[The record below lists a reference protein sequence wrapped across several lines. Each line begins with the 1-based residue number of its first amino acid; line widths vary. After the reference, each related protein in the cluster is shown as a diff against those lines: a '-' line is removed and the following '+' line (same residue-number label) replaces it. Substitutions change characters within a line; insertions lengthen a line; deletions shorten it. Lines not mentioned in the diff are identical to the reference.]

1 MDGVDMVIKVNHL
14 SKQYDGKTVLN
25 DLGFQ
30 IREGDIFGI
39 IGRSGSGKTTLLDCI
54 SGLKHFDEGSIVI
67 EGKDIGQLDS
77 KGSRSVR
84 KEIGF
89 VFQNFSLLSR
99 RNVIQ
104 NIALPLKCWG
114 YGDQEIQD
122 RSNRLAEMV
131 GLADHKTKRPK
142 ELSGGQKQR
151 VAIARALSLDPRYIV
166 CDEFTSAL
174 DPATTQ
180 SILDLMFKIQRERH
194 VTIILV
200 THDME
205 IAKKMCNRVILLENG
220 NIVESGTP
228 EDVFSGNS
236 AAVSR
241 LLGGEQ

>member
-1 MDGVDMVIKVNHL
+1 MDGVEIMIKVDHL

-25 DLGFQ
+25 DLNFQ
-30 IREGDIFGI
+30 IHEGDIFGI

-54 SGLKHFDEGSIVI
+54 SGLKDFDEGSIFI
-67 EGKDIGQLDS
+67 DGENIGLLNLKDA
-77 KGSRSVR
+77 RAVR

-114 YGDQEIQD
+114 YDDAEIQE
-122 RSNRLAEMV
+122 RTNRLAEMV
-131 GLADHKTKRPK
+131 GLEDHVTKKPK

-151 VAIARALSLDPRYIV
+151 VAIARALSMDPRYIV

-180 SILDLMFKIQRERH
+180 SILDLMLEIQRERH

-205 IAKKMCNRVILLENG
+205 VAKKMCTRVILLENG

-228 EDVFSGNS
+228 DDVFGGNS

-241 LLGGEQ
+241 LLGGE

>member
-1 MDGVDMVIKVNHL
+1 MDGVEIMIKVDHL
-14 SKQYDGKTVLN
+14 SKQYDGKTVLH
-25 DLGFQ
+25 DLNFE
-30 IREGDIFGI
+30 IHEGDIFGI

-54 SGLKHFDEGSIVI
+54 SGLKDFDEGSIFI
-67 EGKDIGQLDS
+67 DGENIGLLNLKDA
-77 KGSRSVR
+77 RAVR

-104 NIALPLKCWG
+104 NVALPLKCWG
-114 YGDQEIQD
+114 YDDAEIQE
-122 RSNRLAEMV
+122 RTNRLAEMV
-131 GLADHKTKRPK
+131 GLEDHVTKKPK

-151 VAIARALSLDPRYIV
+151 VAIARALSMDPRYIV

-180 SILDLMFKIQRERH
+180 SILDLMLEIQRERH

-205 IAKKMCNRVILLENG
+205 VAKKMCNRVILLENG

-241 LLGGEQ
+241 LLGGE

>member
-1 MDGVDMVIKVNHL
+1 MDGVEIMIKVDHL

-25 DLGFQ
+25 DLNFQ
-30 IREGDIFGI
+30 IHEGDIFGI

-54 SGLKHFDEGSIVI
+54 SGLKDFDEGSIFI
-67 EGKDIGQLDS
+67 DGENIGLLNLKDA
-77 KGSRSVR
+77 RAVR

-114 YGDQEIQD
+114 YDDAEIQE
-122 RSNRLAEMV
+122 RTNRLAEMV
-131 GLADHKTKRPK
+131 GLEDHVTKRPK

-151 VAIARALSLDPRYIV
+151 VAISRALSMDPRYIV

-180 SILDLMFKIQRERH
+180 SILDLMLEIQRERH

-205 IAKKMCNRVILLENG
+205 VAKKMCNRVILLENG

-228 EDVFSGNS
+228 DDVFGGNS

-241 LLGGEQ
+241 LLGGE

>member
-1 MDGVDMVIKVNHL
+1 MDGVEIMIKVDHL
-14 SKQYDGKTVLN
+14 SKQYDGKTVLH
-25 DLGFQ
+25 DLNFQ
-30 IREGDIFGI
+30 IHEGDIFGI

-54 SGLKHFDEGSIVI
+54 SGLKDFDEGSIFI
-67 EGKDIGQLDS
+67 DGENIGLLNNKDA
-77 KGSRSVR
+77 RAVR
-84 KEIGF
+84 KDIGF

-114 YGDQEIQD
+114 YDDAEIQE
-122 RSNRLAEMV
+122 RTNRLAEMV
-131 GLADHKTKRPK
+131 GLEDHVTKKPK

-151 VAIARALSLDPRYIV
+151 VAIARALSMDPRYIV

-180 SILDLMFKIQRERH
+180 SILDLMLEIQRERH

-205 IAKKMCNRVILLENG
+205 VAKKMCNRVILLENG

-228 EDVFSGNS
+228 DDVFGGNS
-236 AAVSR
+236 AAVNR
-241 LLGGEQ
+241 LLGGE

>member
-1 MDGVDMVIKVNHL
+1 MDGVEIMIKVDHL
-14 SKQYDGKTVLN
+14 SKQYGGKTVLH
-25 DLGFQ
+25 DLNFQ
-30 IREGDIFGI
+30 IHEGDIFGI

-54 SGLKHFDEGSIVI
+54 SGLKDFDEGSII
-67 EGKDIGQLDS
+67 IDGENIGLLNLKDA
-77 KGSRSVR
+77 RAVR

-114 YGDQEIQD
+114 YDDAEIQE
-122 RSNRLAEMV
+122 RTNRLAEMV
-131 GLADHKTKRPK
+131 GLEDHVTKKPK

-151 VAIARALSLDPRYIV
+151 VAIARALSMDPRYIV

-180 SILDLMFKIQRERH
+180 SILDLMLEIQRERH

-205 IAKKMCNRVILLENG
+205 VAKKMCNRVILLENG

-228 EDVFSGNS
+228 DDVFGGNS

-241 LLGGEQ
+241 LLGGE

>member
-1 MDGVDMVIKVNHL
+1 MDGVEIMIKVDHL
-14 SKQYDGKTVLN
+14 SKQYDDKTVLH
-25 DLGFQ
+25 DLNFQ
-30 IREGDIFGI
+30 IHEGDIFCI

-54 SGLKHFDEGSIVI
+54 SGLKDFDEGSIFI
-67 EGKDIGQLDS
+67 DGENIGLLNNKDA
-77 KGSRSVR
+77 RAVR
-84 KEIGF
+84 KDIGF

-114 YGDQEIQD
+114 YDDAEIQE
-122 RSNRLAEMV
+122 RANRLAEMV
-131 GLADHKTKRPK
+131 GLEDHVTKKPK

-151 VAIARALSLDPRYIV
+151 VAIARALSMDPRYIV

-180 SILDLMFKIQRERH
+180 SILDLMLEIQRERH

-205 IAKKMCNRVILLENG
+205 VAKKMCNRVILLENG

-228 EDVFSGNS
+228 DDVFGGNS

-241 LLGGEQ
+241 LLGGE

>member
-1 MDGVDMVIKVNHL
+1 MDGVEIMIKVDHL

-25 DLGFQ
+25 DLNFQ
-30 IREGDIFGI
+30 IHEGDIFGI

-54 SGLKHFDEGSIVI
+54 SGLKDFDEGSIFI
-67 EGKDIGQLDS
+67 DGENIGLLNLKDA
-77 KGSRSVR
+77 RAVR

-114 YGDQEIQD
+114 YDDAEIQA
-122 RSNRLAEMV
+122 RTNRLAEMV
-131 GLADHKTKRPK
+131 GLEDHVTKRPK

-151 VAIARALSLDPRYIV
+151 VAIARALSMDPRYIV

-180 SILDLMFKIQRERH
+180 SILDLILEIQRERH

-205 IAKKMCNRVILLENG
+205 VAKKMCNRVILLENG

-228 EDVFSGNS
+228 DDVFGGNS

-241 LLGGEQ
+241 LLGGE

>member
-1 MDGVDMVIKVNHL
+1 MDGVEIMIKVDHL

-25 DLGFQ
+25 DLNFQ
-30 IREGDIFGI
+30 IHEGDIFGI

-54 SGLKHFDEGSIVI
+54 SGLKDFDEGSIFI
-67 EGKDIGQLDS
+67 DGENIGLLNLKDA
-77 KGSRSVR
+77 RAVR

-114 YGDQEIQD
+114 YDDAEIQE
-122 RSNRLAEMV
+122 RTNRLAEMV
-131 GLADHKTKRPK
+131 GLEDHVTKRPK

-151 VAIARALSLDPRYIV
+151 VAIARALSMDPRYIV

-180 SILDLMFKIQRERH
+180 SILDLMLEIQRERH

-200 THDME
+200 THDMDV
-205 IAKKMCNRVILLENG
+205 AKKMCNRVILLENG

-228 EDVFSGNS
+228 DDVFDGNS

-241 LLGGEQ
+241 LLGGE

>member
-1 MDGVDMVIKVNHL
+1 MDGVEIMIKVDHL

-25 DLGFQ
+25 DLNFQ
-30 IREGDIFGI
+30 IHEGDIFGI

-54 SGLKHFDEGSIVI
+54 SGLKDFDEGSIFI
-67 EGKDIGQLDS
+67 DGENIGLLNLKDA
-77 KGSRSVR
+77 RAVR

-114 YGDQEIQD
+114 YDDAEIQE
-122 RSNRLAEMV
+122 RTNRLAEMV
-131 GLADHKTKRPK
+131 GLEDHVTKKPK

-151 VAIARALSLDPRYIV
+151 VAIARALSMDPRYIV

-180 SILDLMFKIQRERH
+180 SILDLMLEIQRERH

-205 IAKKMCNRVILLENG
+205 VAKKMCNRVILLENG

-241 LLGGEQ
+241 LLGGE

>member
-1 MDGVDMVIKVNHL
+1 MDGVEIMIKVDHL

-25 DLGFQ
+25 DLNFQ
-30 IREGDIFGI
+30 IHEGDIFGI

-54 SGLKHFDEGSIVI
+54 SGLKDFDEGSIFI
-67 EGKDIGQLDS
+67 DGEDIGLLNLKDA
-77 KGSRSVR
+77 RAVR

-114 YGDQEIQD
+114 YDDAEIQE
-122 RSNRLAEMV
+122 RANRLAEMV
-131 GLADHKTKRPK
+131 GLEDHVTKKPK

-151 VAIARALSLDPRYIV
+151 VAIARALSMDPRYIV

-180 SILDLMFKIQRERH
+180 SILDLMLEIQRERH

-205 IAKKMCNRVILLENG
+205 VAKKMCNRVILLENG

-228 EDVFSGNS
+228 DDVFGGNS

-241 LLGGEQ
+241 LLGGE

>member
-1 MDGVDMVIKVNHL
+1 MDGVEIMIKVDHL

-25 DLGFQ
+25 DLNFQ
-30 IREGDIFGI
+30 IHEGDIFGI

-54 SGLKHFDEGSIVI
+54 SGLKDFDEGSIFI
-67 EGKDIGQLDS
+67 DGENIGLLNLKDA
-77 KGSRSVR
+77 RAVR

-114 YGDQEIQD
+114 YDDTEIQE
-122 RSNRLAEMV
+122 RTHRLAEMV
-131 GLADHKTKRPK
+131 GLEDHVTKKPK

-151 VAIARALSLDPRYIV
+151 VAIARALSMDPRYIV

-180 SILDLMFKIQRERH
+180 SILDLMLEIQRERH

-205 IAKKMCNRVILLENG
+205 VAKKMCNRVILLENG

-228 EDVFSGNS
+228 DDVFGGNS

-241 LLGGEQ
+241 LLGGE

>member
-1 MDGVDMVIKVNHL
+1 MDGVEIMIKVDHL

-25 DLGFQ
+25 DLNFQ
-30 IREGDIFGI
+30 IHEGDIFGI

-54 SGLKHFDEGSIVI
+54 SGLKDFDEGSIFI
-67 EGKDIGQLDS
+67 DGEDIGSLNNKDA
-77 KGSRSVR
+77 RAVR

-114 YGDQEIQD
+114 YDDAEIQE
-122 RSNRLAEMV
+122 RTNRLAEMV
-131 GLADHKTKRPK
+131 GLEDHVTKRPK

-151 VAIARALSLDPRYIV
+151 VAIARALSMDPRYIV

-180 SILDLMFKIQRERH
+180 SILDLMLEIQRERH

-205 IAKKMCNRVILLENG
+205 VAKKMCNRVILLENG

-228 EDVFSGNS
+228 DDVFDGNS

-241 LLGGEQ
+241 LLGGE

>member
-1 MDGVDMVIKVNHL
+1 MDGVEIMIKVDHL
-14 SKQYDGKTVLN
+14 SKQYDGKTVLH
-25 DLGFQ
+25 DLNFE
-30 IREGDIFGI
+30 IHEGDIFGI

-54 SGLKHFDEGSIVI
+54 SGLKDFDEGSIFI
-67 EGKDIGQLDS
+67 DGENIGLLNLKDA
-77 KGSRSVR
+77 RAVR

-114 YGDQEIQD
+114 YDDAEIQE
-122 RSNRLAEMV
+122 RTNRLAEMV
-131 GLADHKTKRPK
+131 GLEDHVTKKPK

-151 VAIARALSLDPRYIV
+151 VAIARALSMDPRYIV

-180 SILDLMFKIQRERH
+180 SILDLMLEIQRERH

-200 THDME
+200 TPDME
-205 IAKKMCNRVILLENG
+205 VAKKMCNRVILLENG

-228 EDVFSGNS
+228 DDVFGGNS

-241 LLGGEQ
+241 LLGGE

>member
-1 MDGVDMVIKVNHL
+1 MDGVEIMIKVDHL

-25 DLGFQ
+25 DLNFQ
-30 IREGDIFGI
+30 IHEGDIFGI

-54 SGLKHFDEGSIVI
+54 SGLKNFDEGSIFI
-67 EGKDIGQLDS
+67 DGENIGLLNLKDA
-77 KGSRSVR
+77 RAVR

-114 YGDQEIQD
+114 YDDAEIQE
-122 RSNRLAEMV
+122 RTNRLAEMV
-131 GLADHKTKRPK
+131 GLEDHVTKRPK

-151 VAIARALSLDPRYIV
+151 VAIARALSMDPRYIV

-180 SILDLMFKIQRERH
+180 SILDLMLEIQRERH

-200 THDME
+200 THDMDV
-205 IAKKMCNRVILLENG
+205 AKKMCNRVILLENG

-228 EDVFSGNS
+228 DDVFGGNS

-241 LLGGEQ
+241 LLGGE

>member
-1 MDGVDMVIKVNHL
+1 MIKVDHL
-14 SKQYDGKTVLN
+14 SKQYDGKTVLH
-25 DLGFQ
+25 DLNFE
-30 IREGDIFGI
+30 IHEGDIFGI

-54 SGLKHFDEGSIVI
+54 SGLKDFDEGSIFI
-67 EGKDIGQLDS
+67 DGENIGLLNLKDA
-77 KGSRSVR
+77 RAVR

-114 YGDQEIQD
+114 YDDAEIQE
-122 RSNRLAEMV
+122 RTNRLAEMV
-131 GLADHKTKRPK
+131 GLEDHVTKKPK

-151 VAIARALSLDPRYIV
+151 VAIARALSMDPRYIV

-180 SILDLMFKIQRERH
+180 SILDLMLEIQRERH

-205 IAKKMCNRVILLENG
+205 VAKKMCNRVILLENG

-241 LLGGEQ
+241 LLGGE

>member
-1 MDGVDMVIKVNHL
+1 MDGVEIMIKVDHL
-14 SKQYDGKTVLN
+14 SKQYDGKTVLH
-25 DLGFQ
+25 DLNFQ
-30 IREGDIFGI
+30 IHEGDIFGI

-54 SGLKHFDEGSIVI
+54 SGLKDFDEGSIFI
-67 EGKDIGQLDS
+67 DGENIGLLNLKDA
-77 KGSRSVR
+77 RAVR

-114 YGDQEIQD
+114 YDDAEIQE
-122 RSNRLAEMV
+122 RTNRLAEMV
-131 GLADHKTKRPK
+131 GLEDHVTKRPK

-151 VAIARALSLDPRYIV
+151 VAIARALSMDPRYIV

-180 SILDLMFKIQRERH
+180 SILDLMLEIQRERH

-205 IAKKMCNRVILLENG
+205 VAKKMCNRVILLENG

-228 EDVFSGNS
+228 DDVFGGNS

-241 LLGGEQ
+241 LLGGE

>member
-1 MDGVDMVIKVNHL
+1 MDGVEIMIKVDHL
-14 SKQYDGKTVLN
+14 SKQYDGKTVLH
-25 DLGFQ
+25 DLNFQ
-30 IREGDIFGI
+30 IHEGDIFGI

-54 SGLKHFDEGSIVI
+54 SGLKDFDEGSIFI
-67 EGKDIGQLDS
+67 DGENIGLLNNKDA
-77 KGSRSVR
+77 RAVR
-84 KEIGF
+84 KDIGF

-114 YGDQEIQD
+114 YDDAEIQEQA
-122 RSNRLAEMV
+122 NRLAEMV
-131 GLADHKTKRPK
+131 GLEDHVTKKPK

-151 VAIARALSLDPRYIV
+151 VAIARALSMDPRYIV

-180 SILDLMFKIQRERH
+180 SILDLMLEIQRERH

-205 IAKKMCNRVILLENG
+205 VAKKMCNRVILLENG

-228 EDVFSGNS
+228 DDVFGGNS

-241 LLGGEQ
+241 LLGGE

>member
-1 MDGVDMVIKVNHL
+1 MDGVEIMIKVDHL
-14 SKQYDGKTVLN
+14 SKQYDGKTVLH
-25 DLGFQ
+25 DLNFE
-30 IREGDIFGI
+30 IHEGDIFGI

-54 SGLKHFDEGSIVI
+54 SGLRDFDEGSIFI
-67 EGKDIGQLDS
+67 DGENIGLLNLKDA
-77 KGSRSVR
+77 RAVR

-114 YGDQEIQD
+114 YDDAEIQE
-122 RSNRLAEMV
+122 RTNRLAEMV
-131 GLADHKTKRPK
+131 GLEDHVTKKPK

-151 VAIARALSLDPRYIV
+151 VAIARALSMDPRYIV

-180 SILDLMFKIQRERH
+180 SILDLMLEIQRERH

-205 IAKKMCNRVILLENG
+205 VAKKMCNRVILLENG

-241 LLGGEQ
+241 LLGGE

>member
-1 MDGVDMVIKVNHL
+1 MDGVEIMIKVDHL

-25 DLGFQ
+25 DLNFQ
-30 IREGDIFGI
+30 IHEGDIFGI

-54 SGLKHFDEGSIVI
+54 SGLKDFDEGSIFI
-67 EGKDIGQLDS
+67 DGENIGLLNLKDA
-77 KGSRSVR
+77 RAVR

-114 YGDQEIQD
+114 YDDAEIQE
-122 RSNRLAEMV
+122 RTNRLAEMV
-131 GLADHKTKRPK
+131 GLEDHVTKRPK

-151 VAIARALSLDPRYIV
+151 VAIARALSMDPRYIV

-180 SILDLMFKIQRERH
+180 SILDLMLEIQRERH

-205 IAKKMCNRVILLENG
+205 VAKKMCNRVILLENG

-228 EDVFSGNS
+228 DDVFGGNS

-241 LLGGEQ
+241 LLGGE

>member
-1 MDGVDMVIKVNHL
+1 MDGVEIMIKVDHL
-14 SKQYDGKTVLN
+14 SKQYDGKTVLH
-25 DLGFQ
+25 DLNFQ
-30 IREGDIFGI
+30 IHEGDIFGI

-54 SGLKHFDEGSIVI
+54 SGLKDFDEGSIFI
-67 EGKDIGQLDS
+67 DGENIGLLNLKDA
-77 KGSRSVR
+77 RAVR

-114 YGDQEIQD
+114 YDDAEIQE
-122 RSNRLAEMV
+122 RTNRLAEMV
-131 GLADHKTKRPK
+131 GLEDHVTKKPK

-151 VAIARALSLDPRYIV
+151 VAIARALSMDPRYIV

-180 SILDLMFKIQRERH
+180 SILDLMLEIQRERH

-205 IAKKMCNRVILLENG
+205 VAKKMCNRVILLENG

-228 EDVFSGNS
+228 DDVFGGNS
-236 AAVSR
+236 AAVNR
-241 LLGGEQ
+241 LLGGE

>member
-1 MDGVDMVIKVNHL
+1 MDGVEIMIKVDHL

-25 DLGFQ
+25 DLNFE
-30 IREGDIFGI
+30 IHEGDIFGI

-54 SGLKHFDEGSIVI
+54 SGLKDFDEGSIFI
-67 EGKDIGQLDS
+67 DGENIGLLNL
-77 KGSRSVR
+77 KNARAVR

-114 YGDQEIQD
+114 YDDAEIQK
-122 RSNRLAEMV
+122 RTNRLAEMV
-131 GLADHKTKRPK
+131 GLEDHVTKKPK

-151 VAIARALSLDPRYIV
+151 VAIARALSMDPRYIV

-180 SILDLMFKIQRERH
+180 SILDLMLEIQRERH

-205 IAKKMCNRVILLENG
+205 VAKKMCNRVILLENG

-228 EDVFSGNS
+228 DDVFSGNS

-241 LLGGEQ
+241 LLGGE

>member
-1 MDGVDMVIKVNHL
+1 MDGVEIMIKVDHL

-25 DLGFQ
+25 DLNFQ
-30 IREGDIFGI
+30 IHEGDIFGI

-54 SGLKHFDEGSIVI
+54 SGLKDFDEGSIFI
-67 EGKDIGQLDS
+67 DGENIGLLNLKDA
-77 KGSRSVR
+77 RAVR

-114 YGDQEIQD
+114 YDDAEIQE
-122 RSNRLAEMV
+122 RTNRLAEMV
-131 GLADHKTKRPK
+131 GLEDHVTKKPK

-151 VAIARALSLDPRYIV
+151 VAIARALSMDPRYIV

-180 SILDLMFKIQRERH
+180 SILDLMLEIQRERH

-205 IAKKMCNRVILLENG
+205 VAKKMCNRVILLENG

-228 EDVFSGNS
+228 DDVFGGNS

-241 LLGGEQ
+241 LLGGE

>member
-1 MDGVDMVIKVNHL
+1 MDGVEIMIKVDHL
-14 SKQYDGKTVLN
+14 SKQYNGKTVLN
-25 DLGFQ
+25 DLNFQ
-30 IREGDIFGI
+30 IHEGDIFGI

-54 SGLKHFDEGSIVI
+54 SGLKDFDEGSIFI
-67 EGKDIGQLDS
+67 DGENIGLLNLKDA
-77 KGSRSVR
+77 RAVR

-114 YGDQEIQD
+114 YDDAEIQE
-122 RSNRLAEMV
+122 RTNRLAEMV
-131 GLADHKTKRPK
+131 GLEDHVTKRPK

-151 VAIARALSLDPRYIV
+151 VAIARALSMDPRYIV

-180 SILDLMFKIQRERH
+180 SILDLMLEIQRERH

-205 IAKKMCNRVILLENG
+205 VAKKMCNRVILLENG

-228 EDVFSGNS
+228 DDVFGGNS

-241 LLGGEQ
+241 LLGGE

>member
-1 MDGVDMVIKVNHL
+1 MDGVEMVINVNHL
-14 SKQYDGKTVLN
+14 SKQYDGKKVLN
-25 DLGFQ
+25 DLNFQ
-30 IREGDIFGI
+30 IHEGDIFGI

-54 SGLKHFDEGSIVI
+54 SGLKQFDEGSII
-67 EGKDIGQLDS
+67 IDGEDMGLLSSKD
-77 KGSRSVR
+77 SRSVR

-114 YGDQEIQD
+114 YDNAEIEE
-122 RSNRLAEMV
+122 RSTRLAEMV
-131 GLADHKTKRPK
+131 GLKDHMTKRPK

-151 VAIARALSLDPRYIV
+151 VAIARALSLDPHYIV

-180 SILDLMFKIQRERH
+180 SILDLMLEIHRERH

-228 EDVFSGNS
+228 EDVFGSNS

-241 LLGGEQ
+241 LLGGE

>member
-1 MDGVDMVIKVNHL
+1 MDGVEIMIKVDHL
-14 SKQYDGKTVLN
+14 SKQYDGKTVLH
-25 DLGFQ
+25 DLNFE
-30 IREGDIFGI
+30 IHEGDIFGI

-54 SGLKHFDEGSIVI
+54 SGLKDFDEGSIFI
-67 EGKDIGQLDS
+67 DGENIGLLNLKDA
-77 KGSRSVR
+77 RAVR

-114 YGDQEIQD
+114 YDDAEIQE
-122 RSNRLAEMV
+122 RTNRLAEMV
-131 GLADHKTKRPK
+131 GLEDHVTKKPK

-151 VAIARALSLDPRYIV
+151 VAIARALSMDPRYIV

-180 SILDLMFKIQRERH
+180 SILDLMLEIQRERH

-205 IAKKMCNRVILLENG
+205 VAKKMCNRVILLENG

-228 EDVFSGNS
+228 EDVFSSNS

-241 LLGGEQ
+241 LLGGE

>member
-1 MDGVDMVIKVNHL
+1 MDGVEIMIKVDHL

-25 DLGFQ
+25 DLNFQ
-30 IREGDIFGI
+30 IHEGDIFGI

-54 SGLKHFDEGSIVI
+54 SGLKDFDEGSIFI
-67 EGKDIGQLDS
+67 DGENIGLLNLKDA
-77 KGSRSVR
+77 RAVR

-114 YGDQEIQD
+114 YDDAEIQE
-122 RSNRLAEMV
+122 RTNRLAEMV
-131 GLADHKTKRPK
+131 GLEDHVTKRPK

-151 VAIARALSLDPRYIV
+151 VAIARALSMDPRYIV

-180 SILDLMFKIQRERH
+180 SILDLMLEIQRERH

-205 IAKKMCNRVILLENG
+205 VAKKMCNRVILLENG

-228 EDVFSGNS
+228 DDVFDGNS

-241 LLGGEQ
+241 LLGGE

>member
-1 MDGVDMVIKVNHL
+1 MDGVEIMIKVNHL

-25 DLGFQ
+25 DLNFQ
-30 IREGDIFGI
+30 IHEGDIFGI
-39 IGRSGSGKTTLLDCI
+39 IGKSGSGKTTLLDCI
-54 SGLKHFDEGSIVI
+54 SGLKDFDEGSIFI
-67 EGKDIGQLDS
+67 DDEDIGLLNNKDA
-77 KGSRSVR
+77 RAVR

-114 YGDQEIQD
+114 YDDAEIQE
-122 RSNRLAEMV
+122 RTNRLAEMV
-131 GLADHKTKRPK
+131 GLEDHVTKKPK

-151 VAIARALSLDPRYIV
+151 VAIARALSMDPRYIV

-180 SILDLMFKIQRERH
+180 SILDLMLKIQHERH

-205 IAKKMCNRVILLENG
+205 VAKKMCNRVILLENG

-228 EDVFSGNS
+228 DDVFGGNS

-241 LLGGEQ
+241 LLGGE

>member
-1 MDGVDMVIKVNHL
+1 MDGVEIMIKVDHL
-14 SKQYDGKTVLN
+14 SKQYDGKTVLH
-25 DLGFQ
+25 DLNFQ
-30 IREGDIFGI
+30 IHEGDIFGI

-54 SGLKHFDEGSIVI
+54 SGLKDFDEGSIFI
-67 EGKDIGQLDS
+67 DGENIGLLNNKDA
-77 KGSRSVR
+77 RAFR
-84 KEIGF
+84 KDIGF

-114 YGDQEIQD
+114 YDDAEIQE
-122 RSNRLAEMV
+122 RTNRLAEMV
-131 GLADHKTKRPK
+131 GLEDHVTKKPK

-151 VAIARALSLDPRYIV
+151 VAIARALSMDPRYIV

-180 SILDLMFKIQRERH
+180 SILDLMLEIQRERH

-200 THDME
+200 THDMDV
-205 IAKKMCNRVILLENG
+205 AKKMCNRVILLENG

-228 EDVFSGNS
+228 DDVFGGNS

-241 LLGGEQ
+241 LLGGE

>member
-1 MDGVDMVIKVNHL
+1 M
-14 SKQYDGKTVLN
+14 
-25 DLGFQ
+25 
-30 IREGDIFGI
+30 
-39 IGRSGSGKTTLLDCI
+39 
-54 SGLKHFDEGSIVI
+54 
-67 EGKDIGQLDS
+67 
-77 KGSRSVR
+77 
-84 KEIGF
+84 
-89 VFQNFSLLSR
+89 
-99 RNVIQ
+99 
-104 NIALPLKCWG
+104 
-114 YGDQEIQD
+114 
-122 RSNRLAEMV
+122 AEMV

-180 SILDLMFKIQRERH
+180 SILDLMLKIQRERH

>member
-1 MDGVDMVIKVNHL
+1 MDGVEIMIKVDHL
-14 SKQYDGKTVLN
+14 SKQYDGKTVLH
-25 DLGFQ
+25 DLNFE
-30 IREGDIFGI
+30 IHEGDIFGI

-54 SGLKHFDEGSIVI
+54 SGLKDFDEGSIYI
-67 EGKDIGQLDS
+67 DGENIGLLNLKDA
-77 KGSRSVR
+77 RAVR

-114 YGDQEIQD
+114 YDDAEIQE
-122 RSNRLAEMV
+122 RTNRLAEMV
-131 GLADHKTKRPK
+131 GLEDHVTKKPK

-151 VAIARALSLDPRYIV
+151 VAIARALSMDPRYIV

-180 SILDLMFKIQRERH
+180 SILDLMLEIQRERH

-205 IAKKMCNRVILLENG
+205 VAKKMCNRVILLENG

-241 LLGGEQ
+241 LLGGE

>member
-1 MDGVDMVIKVNHL
+1 MDGVEIMIKVDHL
-14 SKQYDGKTVLN
+14 SKQYDGKTVLH
-25 DLGFQ
+25 DLNFQ
-30 IREGDIFGI
+30 IHEGDIFGI

-54 SGLKHFDEGSIVI
+54 SGLKDFDEGSIFI
-67 EGKDIGQLDS
+67 DGENIGLLNNKDA
-77 KGSRSVR
+77 RAVR
-84 KEIGF
+84 KDIGF

-114 YGDQEIQD
+114 YDDAEIQE
-122 RSNRLAEMV
+122 RTNRLAEMV
-131 GLADHKTKRPK
+131 GLEDHVTKKPK

-151 VAIARALSLDPRYIV
+151 VAIARALSMDPRYIV

-180 SILDLMFKIQRERH
+180 SILDLMLEIQRERH

-200 THDME
+200 THDMDV
-205 IAKKMCNRVILLENG
+205 AKKMCNRVILLENG

-228 EDVFSGNS
+228 DDVFGGNS

-241 LLGGEQ
+241 LLGGE

>member
-1 MDGVDMVIKVNHL
+1 MDGVEIMIKVDHL
-14 SKQYDGKTVLN
+14 SKQYDGKTVLH
-25 DLGFQ
+25 DLNFE
-30 IREGDIFGI
+30 IHEGDIFGI

-54 SGLKHFDEGSIVI
+54 SVLKDFDEGSIFI
-67 EGKDIGQLDS
+67 DGENIGLLNLT
-77 KGSRSVR
+77 GARAIR

-114 YGDQEIQD
+114 YDDAEIQE
-122 RSNRLAEMV
+122 RTNRLAKMV
-131 GLADHKTKRPK
+131 GLEDHVTKKPK

-151 VAIARALSLDPRYIV
+151 VAIARALSMDPRYIV

-180 SILDLMFKIQRERH
+180 SILDLMLEIQRERH

-205 IAKKMCNRVILLENG
+205 VAKKMCNRVILLENG

-228 EDVFSGNS
+228 DDVFGGNS

-241 LLGGEQ
+241 LLGGE